1 MTSVEGQLRQ
11 ATEEVAEPASS
22 AKTHRP
28 REASVA
34 MFTAPARRRVPVG
47 SLLAISGATAVV
59 VWAIVRGS
67 AIRRNP
73 DTKLEA
79 APLVGTWDWA
89 PTWKIIPAAVIGAA
103 VVLWAGRGKADRH
116 IRWDFAFIGVLSF
129 CWTVAL
135 AWSQGRAAMIDPVID
150 PTEYWAR
157 LPKLPPAVDM
167 LRVWADP
174 LWMRNQ
180 PVHLKGH
187 PPGYVLI
194 LKAMSHIGL
203 RSPWAA
209 AALSWLAA
217 AGVAVGLVVIVRLCA
232 RGDAWRRMAPF
243 AIVAP
248 YAVWMGTSADAVFT
262 AFGVWGV
269 VGVALSSRATGL
281 RTRWLYGAL
290 GGLALGS
297 AVFLSYGMALFLVI
311 PGLVMLGPAPVSLRA
326 KLQSIVAT
334 AVGGVAVVTVFAVF
348 HFWWFDGLATTRI
361 FYWKGSAKFR
371 PWGYFFVANIANIV
385 IASGPAVMAGM
396 GIAVGGGLRSARASV
411 SAVLRTADRVWL
423 LPVGSVVAMLG
434 ANVSQLSKGET
445 ERIWLPF
452 FVFLV
457 PLTSFLGPA
466 LRSRRLW
473 IATQVA
479 AALVLQTGLLS
490 KW

>member
-1 MTSVEGQLRQ
+1 ML
-11 ATEEVAEPASS
+11 PA
-22 AKTHRP
+22 
-28 REASVA
+28 
-34 MFTAPARRRVPVG
+34 FARRRVPVG
-47 SLLAISGATAVV
+47 SLVAVSSATAVV
-59 VWAIVRGS
+59 VWAVVRGS

-89 PTWKIIPAAVIGAA
+89 PTWKILPAALVGTA
-103 VVLWAGRGKADRH
+103 VFLWAGRGTSERLL
-116 IRWDFAFIGVLSF
+116 RRELAFIGALSF
-129 CWTVAL
+129 AWTVAL
-135 AWSQGRAAMIDPVID
+135 AWSQGRATMIDPVTD

-157 LPKLPPAVDM
+157 LPKLAPATEM

-194 LKAMSHIGL
+194 LKAMSQIGL

-209 AALSWLAA
+209 AVLSWLAA
-217 AGVAVGLVVIVRLCA
+217 ASVAVGLVVIVRLCST
-232 RGDAWRRMAPF
+232 GDRWRRVAPF

-269 VGVALSSRATGL
+269 VGVAMSSRAPA
-281 RTRWLYGAL
+281 RRPRWLFGVLAGAAL
-290 GGLALGS
+290 GFAI
-297 AVFLSYGMALFLVI
+297 FLSYGMALFLVV
-311 PGLVMLGPAPVSLRA
+311 PGLVILGTPSISLRA
-326 KLQSIVAT
+326 RAQTIIAT
-334 AVGGVAVVTVFAVF
+334 AVGGVAVVALFALF
-348 HFWWFDGLATTRI
+348 HFWWFDGLSTTRT

-371 PWGYFFVANIANIV
+371 AWGYFFVANIANAV
-385 IASGPAVMAGM
+385 IASGPAVIAGLGAVVGV
-396 GIAVGGGLRSARASV
+396 GIRRARSNLRSMIG
-411 SAVLRTADRVWL
+411 TADRVWL
-423 LPVGSVVAMLG
+423 LPVGGLLAMLG

-457 PLTSFLGPA
+457 PVASFVSGTLW
-466 LRSRRLW
+466 SRRVW
-473 IATQVA
+473 IALQAGT
-479 AALVLQTGLLS
+479 ALVLQIGLLS